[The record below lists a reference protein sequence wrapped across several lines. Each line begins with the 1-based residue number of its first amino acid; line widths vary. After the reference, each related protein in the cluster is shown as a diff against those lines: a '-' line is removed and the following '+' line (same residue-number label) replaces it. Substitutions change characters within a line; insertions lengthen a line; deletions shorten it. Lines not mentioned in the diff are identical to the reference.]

1 MPTISPLPVTITC
14 QFKVVFATNNGSKD
28 ITQKRPN
35 QENKTMPMK
44 HFKNAQKQEV
54 ASLGIEGINA
64 FLQDTGASDHA
75 AAPIAYG
82 FFRMEAG
89 NPLEYTYSYD
99 ECKVILEGE
108 MTIAEVDGESYDVS
122 AGDVVYF
129 SRGTSVVFSSKSSGL
144 GFYCGQRKLCEL

>member
-1 MPTISPLPVTITC
+1 
-14 QFKVVFATNNGSKD
+14 
-28 ITQKRPN
+28 
-35 QENKTMPMK
+35 MPMK
-44 HFKNAQKQEV
+44 HFKNAQKQDV

-75 AAPIAYG
+75 PAPIAYG

-108 MTIAEVDGESYDVS
+108 MTIAELDGESYDVS

-129 SRGTSVVFSSKSSGL
+129 SRGTSVVFSSKTSGL
-144 GFYCGQRKLCEL
+144 GFYCGQRKLGEL